1 MELNEIEKKQSV
13 GRAIRRRHHQSGIF
27 RNNKINIISEILKS
41 VSFDEKTK
49 GLIETMPEILITSGE
64 NKKRGC
70 LNRELKKP
78 ERQPHSMGK
87 NAKESRKN
95 QRKGKN
101 KHGEKR
107 GSKNLSEK
115 KGKRIRRI
123 RGNAG
128 KLHSGCFGFCYG
140 IFSHYRR
147 SIKAR
152 LQAKQK
158 NARQSSVWAKL
169 QKCGIHC
176 VLQLRLRR

>member
-87 NAKESRKN
+87 NARI
-95 QRKGKN
+95 
-101 KHGEKR
+101 EK
-107 GSKNLSEK
+107 KPK
-115 KGKRIRRI
+115 KGKKQTRR
-123 RGNAG
+123 
-128 KLHSGCFGFCYG
+128 KE
-140 IFSHYRR
+140 
-147 SIKAR
+147 
-152 LQAKQK
+152 
-158 NARQSSVWAKL
+158 RQ
-169 QKCGIHC
+169 
-176 VLQLRLRR
+176 